1 MEQAIEWFDVAKDEC
16 ETLRDYAEKL
26 DKVDEGDKGKLRE
39 IIGDEVNHA
48 LIALVTACRLL
59 ELKVPT
65 DNLEGIEEIF
75 EVDEDVVQ

>member
-1 MEQAIEWFDVAKDEC
+1 MEQVIEWFDVAKDEC
-16 ETLRDYAEKL
+16 ETLRNYAAKL
-26 DKVDEGDKGKLRE
+26 DKVDDKDKLRE
-39 IIGDEVNHA
+39 IMGDEVNHA

-65 DNLEGIEEIF
+65 DELDGIDGIF

>member
-1 MEQAIEWFDVAKDEC
+1 MEQVIEWFDVAKDEC
-16 ETLRDYAEKL
+16 ETLRDYAAKL
-26 DKVDEGDKGKLRE
+26 DNVDEKDKLRE
-39 IIGDEVNHA
+39 IMGDEVNHA
-48 LIALVTACRLL
+48 LIALVTVCRLL

>member
-1 MEQAIEWFDVAKDEC
+1 MEQVIEWFDVAKDEC
-16 ETLRDYAEKL
+16 ETLRDYAAKL
-26 DKVDEGDKGKLRE
+26 DKVDDKDKLRE

-65 DNLEGIEEIF
+65 DELDDIDEIF
-75 EVDEDVVQ
+75 EGDGEE

>member
-1 MEQAIEWFDVAKDEC
+1 MEQVIEWFDVAKDEC
-16 ETLRDYAEKL
+16 ETLSNYADKL
-26 DKVDEGDKGKLRE
+26 DKVDDKDKLRE
-39 IIGDEVNHA
+39 IMGDEVNHA

-65 DNLEGIEEIF
+65 DNLEGFEEIF

>member
-1 MEQAIEWFDVAKDEC
+1 MEQVIEWFDVAKDEC
-16 ETLRDYAEKL
+16 ETLRDYTAKL
-26 DKVDEGDKGKLRE
+26 DKVDEKDKLRE
-39 IIGDEVNHA
+39 IMGDEVNHA

>member
-26 DKVDEGDKGKLRE
+26 DKVDEKDNLRE
-39 IIGDEVNHA
+39 IMGDEVNHA

>member
-1 MEQAIEWFDVAKDEC
+1 MEQVIEWFDVAKDEC
-16 ETLRDYAEKL
+16 ETLRDYAAKL
-26 DKVDEGDKGKLRE
+26 DNVDEKDKLRE
-39 IIGDEVNHA
+39 IMGDEVNHA

>member
-1 MEQAIEWFDVAKDEC
+1 MEQVIEWFDVAKDEC
-16 ETLRDYAEKL
+16 ETLRNYAAKL
-26 DKVDEGDKGKLRE
+26 DKVDDKDKLRE
-39 IIGDEVNHA
+39 IMGDEVNHA

-59 ELKVPT
+59 ELKVAT